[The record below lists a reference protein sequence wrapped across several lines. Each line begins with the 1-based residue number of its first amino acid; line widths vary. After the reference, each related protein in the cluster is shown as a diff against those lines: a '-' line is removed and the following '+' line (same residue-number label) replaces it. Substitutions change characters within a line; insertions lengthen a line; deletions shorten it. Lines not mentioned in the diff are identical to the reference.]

1 MTLALLAAA
10 ALCTVNAPRNR
21 TCLPTADRQT
31 VATLGSGVTGAAVVV
46 LALAADGLLDLVSV
60 SAPTARIAAGALLL
74 VTGVLTLALA
84 APAREPALPGRRAA
98 LVPVAFPTLL
108 SPALAALAVAAA
120 ADHGPLTASAV
131 LLAALVTVP
140 AVAALAPGSGARD
153 RALDGLG
160 RVLAAG
166 TAVTGIALLWV
177 GAFDV

>member
-1 MTLALLAAA
+1 MTLALLAVA

-21 TCLPTADRQT
+21 SCLPATDRQV
-31 VATLGSGVTGAAVVV
+31 VAAAGAAVTGVV
-46 LALAADGLLDLVSV
+46 VAALALLADPLLDLVSV

-84 APAREPALPGRRAA
+84 PPAPEPALPGRRAA

-108 SPALAALAVAAA
+108 SPALAALTVAAS
-120 ADHGPLTASAV
+120 ADHGAPTAAV
-131 LLAALVTVP
+131 LLLAALVTVP
-140 AVAALAPGSGARD
+140 LVAGLAPGARARD

-160 RVLAAG
+160 RFLAAG
-166 TAVTGIALLWV
+166 TAVAGIALLWD